1 MTNKKIKL
9 PERKHIH
16 RSAEDMLLEI
26 NKLRD
31 ENDKLKELVKSILDM
46 LERKL

>member
-9 PERKHIH
+9 PERKHTH